1 MPKLAQRDDE
11 ICHYPKSQVIS
22 GLDSKHSVSAPAI
35 RQGSAGREF
44 SLPGGVRWGR
54 GTLKESQ
61 VKWAWS
67 ADLGLHVPCSSPLP
81 FKPFQFEA

>member
-11 ICHYPKSQVIS
+11 ICHYRKSQVIS

-44 SLPGGVRWGR
+44 SLPGGVEDSKR
-54 GTLKESQ
+54 ESNGLGPRI
-61 VKWAWS
+61 WA
-67 ADLGLHVPCSSPLP
+67 CM
-81 FKPFQFEA
+81 F